1 MVINANELW
10 HSLEYVW
17 LSGVASQVVA
27 NTHQSYTVP
36 VEVHACGILLFLY
49 LSAQLSALDLIIY
62 LSIIS
67 NFSISVLVTRL
78 STPGSPGKN
87 GSFLVRS
94 WKLSFAAVFLSLTDH
109 HPWFFEDIWFTEKPV
124 KFATV
129 KEQWEFN
136 QFTPQTSKFSFIRHA
151 NVLVFLGF
159 AETVW

>member
-10 HSLEYVW
+10 HSLEYLR
-17 LSGVASQVVA
+17 LSGVARQVVA

-36 VEVHACGILLFLY
+36 LEVHACGMLLFVY

-67 NFSISVLVTRL
+67 NFSTFTRL
-78 STPGSPGKN
+78 STPGSPGEN

-94 WKLSFAAVFLSLTDH
+94 WKLSFSVVFLNLTDH
-109 HPWFFEDIWFTEKPV
+109 HPWVFQDILWFTEKPV
-124 KFATV
+124 RFITV

-151 NVLVFLGF
+151 NFLVFLGF

>member
-36 VEVHACGILLFLY
+36 VVHACGILLFLY

-67 NFSISVLVTRL
+67 NFSIFLGHPTLHPWVSRREWAL
-78 STPGSPGKN
+78 SRPFLKTEFRRRFSQPLLTTIPGSSRIYGSLKN
-87 GSFLVRS
+87 QSSLLPLRS
-94 WKLSFAAVFLSLTDH
+94 SGSLTSSH
-109 HPWFFEDIWFTEKPV
+109 LKPLSSPL
-124 KFATV
+124 FDMPM
-129 KEQWEFN
+129 F
-136 QFTPQTSKFSFIRHA
+136 
-151 NVLVFLGF
+151 
-159 AETVW
+159 

>member
-10 HSLEYVW
+10 HSLDYLW
-17 LSGVASQVVA
+17 LSGVARQVVA
-27 NTHQSYTVP
+27 NTHQSYTVS

-67 NFSISVLVTRL
+67 NFSI
-78 STPGSPGKN
+78 
-87 GSFLVRS
+87 FLGHPT
-94 WKLSFAAVFLSLTDH
+94 L
-109 HPWFFEDIWFTEKPV
+109 HPWVSRREWELSRPFLKTEFRRRFSQPYWPPSLVLRGYMVHWK
-124 KFATV
+124 TS
-129 KEQWEFN
+129 EQWEFN